1 MGDRAVIAFENNP
14 DAVGVYVHWNGGRA
28 SVEGFLMACKANGFR
43 SPESDSTYAM
53 ARLIQ
58 AITAFFPDGLSV
70 GVGPLRSL
78 DCDNYDN
85 GLYIVGGDWEI
96 TGRKYTRGS
105 EEVDP
110 EKTAAIAGIITARL
124 DAMAAVEV

>member
-1 MGDRAVIAFENNP
+1 MGNRAVIAFEGKP

-43 SPESDSTYAM
+43 SPESDPSYAL
-53 ARLIQ
+53 ARLVQ
-58 AITAFFPDGLSV
+58 VITAFFGDGLSV

-85 GLYIVGGDWEI
+85 GVYIVGGDWEI
-96 TGRKYTRGS
+96 TGRRYNRGS

-110 EKTAAIAGIITARL
+110 EKTAAIAGAITARL
-124 DAMAAVEV
+124 DALAAVEI